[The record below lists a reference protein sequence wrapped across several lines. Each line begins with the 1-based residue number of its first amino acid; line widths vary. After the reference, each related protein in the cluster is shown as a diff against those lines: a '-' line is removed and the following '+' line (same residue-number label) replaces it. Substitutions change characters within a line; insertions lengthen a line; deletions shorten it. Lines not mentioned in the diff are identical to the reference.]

1 MRDFNFFE
9 PYLENKKNSRYTKFT
24 VYSLVSI
31 LVLGLII
38 YPLIN
43 IFKIN
48 SLGKEI
54 AAMKVN
60 LESNDTY
67 ERLNIVEEKIQQT
80 KQIETELELLKNTDQ
95 ILKDKDI
102 VNDLLLKT
110 IINRVPM
117 DVFFQSISLLPTQI
131 QIQGSAI
138 NNIAIAQFETNL
150 REIDDFDEIFIPNI
164 WLDEGLYHFSITFTI
179 KGEKQN
185 EVNE

>member
-117 DVFFQSISLLPTQI
+117 DVFFSQSVFYQPK
-131 QIQGSAI
+131 
-138 NNIAIAQFETNL
+138 F
-150 REIDDFDEIFIPNI
+150 R
-164 WLDEGLYHFSITFTI
+164 Y
-179 KGEKQN
+179 KGQQLIM
-185 EVNE
+185 